1 MIIIREKLLSTS
13 EYQQLREIRPF
24 THVDY
29 ITKRSITT
37 TQLSVNIELCYFD
50 SFDAKADKL
59 ISECG
64 HWRNVGTF
72 VETYRGAESLYCRLA
87 YPGRWLMLVNVK
99 KCKRNNLE
107 PSLQKA
113 RAQHAMII
121 STKFNILKR
130 MKTVYF
136 FNPPR
141 LKSFVKFVNEIAR
154 SKPKRIVVMLATG
167 ERGKNESYKEF
178 VKTWAG
184 HK

>member
-1 MIIIREKLLSTS
+1 
-13 EYQQLREIRPF
+13 
-24 THVDY
+24 
-29 ITKRSITT
+29 
-37 TQLSVNIELCYFD
+37 
-50 SFDAKADKL
+50 
-59 ISECG
+59 
-64 HWRNVGTF
+64 
-72 VETYRGAESLYCRLA
+72 
-87 YPGRWLMLVNVK
+87 
-99 KCKRNNLE
+99 
-107 PSLQKA
+107 
-113 RAQHAMII
+113 
-121 STKFNILKR
+121 